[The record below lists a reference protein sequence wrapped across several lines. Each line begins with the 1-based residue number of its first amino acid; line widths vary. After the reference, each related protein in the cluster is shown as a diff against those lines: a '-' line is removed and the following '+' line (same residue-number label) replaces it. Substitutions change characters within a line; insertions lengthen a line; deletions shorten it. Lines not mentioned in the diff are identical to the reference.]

1 MTKKL
6 PTIDQPMFEE
16 EIPSTGKKILFR
28 PFLSKEEKIL
38 LIGQQGTTADIIRSI
53 KQVLKRCIQTD
64 VDIDNSLTTFDLEYL
79 FLKLRSKSVSNI
91 SKVQYRDNEDGEVR
105 SFEINLDDIKVTFD
119 EKNDKKIQ
127 ITDKIGIIMK
137 YPSASITDRISEFEN
152 EVELMDFFIA
162 NCVDQIYDENDVY
175 MASDF
180 EPEDITN
187 FLDNLPVGV
196 FEKIKDF
203 FQTLPKL
210 YHKIEYKNKEGNTR
224 VIEFNNLR
232 DFFMWG

>member
-1 MTKKL
+1 MKKL

-16 EIPSTGKKILFR
+16 EIPSSGKKILFR

-38 LIGQQGTTADIIRSI
+38 LIGQQGSTADIIRSI
-53 KQVLKRCIQTD
+53 KQVLSRCIQTD
-64 VDIDNSLTTFDLEYL
+64 IDIDNSLTTFDLEYL

-91 SKVQYRDNEDGEVR
+91 SKVQYRDNEDDEIR
-105 SFEINLDDIKVTFD
+105 SFEINLDDIKVHFD
-119 EKNDKKIQ
+119 EKNDKKIK
-127 ITDKIGIIMK
+127 INDKIGIIMK
-137 YPSASITDRISEFEN
+137 YPSASITEKISEFEN

-162 NCVDQIYDENDVY
+162 NCIEQIYDDSDVY

-180 EPEDITN
+180 DEKEITD

-196 FEKIKDF
+196 FERIKDF

-210 YHKIEYKNKEGNTR
+210 YHKIEYKNKLGNVRT
-224 VIEFNNLR
+224 IEFNNLR

>member
-1 MTKKL
+1 
-6 PTIDQPMFEE
+6 
-16 EIPSTGKKILFR
+16 
-28 PFLSKEEKIL
+28 
-38 LIGQQGTTADIIRSI
+38 
-53 KQVLKRCIQTD
+53 
-64 VDIDNSLTTFDLEYL
+64 
-79 FLKLRSKSVSNI
+79 
-91 SKVQYRDNEDGEVR
+91 
-105 SFEINLDDIKVTFD
+105 
-119 EKNDKKIQ
+119 
-127 ITDKIGIIMK
+127 MK